1 MTRIFLAL
9 CVMMISCC
17 SSNKT
22 AATTANTETDSLET
36 NIPGCIRELITKFKR
51 EEKTNP
57 LRSVWQYSYNGKT
70 VYYIPAICCDFF
82 SDLYDD
88 QCQLIAHP
96 DGGFTGR
103 GDGKA
108 KDFAEVRSNEKLI
121 WKDKR

>member
-1 MTRIFLAL
+1 M
-9 CVMMISCC
+9 
-17 SSNKT
+17 
-22 AATTANTETDSLET
+22 
-36 NIPGCIRELITKFKR
+36 RELITKFKR